1 MRRLLLA
8 LVTAAIAVLGVPAQ
22 AQGPGGDPD
31 TLVLIAKPDLTDPE
45 YRQTVL
51 LVTPMGGDRHIGV
64 IINRPTSRSLA
75 TLFPEHEP
83 SKKVIDPV
91 YFGGPFGRTA
101 VFAIVKAKQ
110 NPGGG
115 AIPFSRDLY
124 FCARVDQVDRIIETT
139 PNDARYYVG
148 YVGWRPGELRQ
159 ELDRGLWYVMDA
171 DTDLVFRKNPQNLWE
186 ELVRKSRQLT
196 TDAGGAVTP
205 GSAAALLAA
214 AERMVLPR

>member
-1 MRRLLLA
+1 
-8 LVTAAIAVLGVPAQ
+8 
-22 AQGPGGDPD
+22 
-31 TLVLIAKPDLTDPE
+31 
-45 YRQTVL
+45 
-51 LVTPMGGDRHIGV
+51 V

-110 NPGGG
+110 SPGGG
-115 AIPFSRDLY
+115 AIPFAKDLY

-159 ELDRGLWYVMDA
+159 ELDRGLWYVADA
-171 DTDLVFRKNPQNLWE
+171 DTDLVFRKNPQTMWE

-196 TDAGGAVTP
+196 TDASGTP
-205 GSAAALLAA
+205 QWSPAPLASAAVAALPA
-214 AERMVLPR
+214 R

>member
-1 MRRLLLA
+1 MRRLLSAVVLA
-8 LVTAAIAVLGVPAQ
+8 AAALAFAMPAA
-22 AQGPGGDPD
+22 AQMAAEAE
-31 TLVLIAKPDLTDPE
+31 TLILIAKPDLSDPE

-64 IINRPTSRSLA
+64 ILNRPTARSLSS
-75 TLFPEHEP
+75 LFPEHEP

-101 VFAIVKAKQ
+101 IFAIVKAKQ

-115 AIPFSRDLY
+115 AIAFAKDLF

-139 PNDARYYVG
+139 PNEARYYVG

-171 DTDLVFRKNPQNLWE
+171 DADLVFRKNPQTLWE

-196 TDAGGAVTP
+196 TDAGDRVA
-205 GSAAALLAA
+205 LAA
-214 AERMVLPR
+214 AIPLGPAAVR

>member
-1 MRRLLLA
+1 MRGLLLA
-8 LVTAAIAVLGVPAQ
+8 LVAAAAAVLGVPAQ

-31 TLVLIAKPDLTDPE
+31 TLVLVAKPDLIDPE

-64 IINRPTSRSLA
+64 ILNKPTQRSLSS
-75 TLFPEHEP
+75 LFPEHEP

-101 VFAIVKAKQ
+101 VFAIVKARQ

-115 AIPFSRDLY
+115 AIAFAKDLY

-159 ELDRGLWYVMDA
+159 ELDRGLWYVMDYA
-171 DTDLVFRKNPQNLWE
+171 DTELVFRKNPQNLWE

-196 TDAGGAVTP
+196 TDAGTTLAP
-205 GSAAALLAA
+205 FALADVQVA
-214 AERMVLPR
+214 PAGR